1 MQEHVASEPWL
12 TQRQPMSC
20 ASTADQCVMNAYL
33 QQAVSLNRLVC
44 SRKDN
49 PKYRRCTYLG
59 SRNPTCS
66 SPSLL
71 PQTYD
76 SRRFQL
82 VTLSTNRLRIMI
94 TLLVLATIL
103 GAHAVTFSSWLG
115 EPCSGSP
122 AIHEQTLEPFKCHS
136 ISIDNASSHA
146 SIKGWGLRNTN
157 AKSGDFIELYLD
169 ADCQD
174 RFSALK
180 HSGRCFTARHR
191 SLKYSPPG
199 QFPDEVCYLSFFFRG
214 K

>member
-1 MQEHVASEPWL
+1 
-12 TQRQPMSC
+12 
-20 ASTADQCVMNAYL
+20 
-33 QQAVSLNRLVC
+33 
-44 SRKDN
+44 
-49 PKYRRCTYLG
+49 
-59 SRNPTCS
+59 
-66 SPSLL
+66 
-71 PQTYD
+71 
-76 SRRFQL
+76 
-82 VTLSTNRLRIMI
+82 MI

-103 GAHAVTFSSWLG
+103 GAHAVTFSSWPG
-115 EPCSGSP
+115 EPCSGPP
-122 AIHEQTLEPFKCHS
+122 AIHERTLEAYECYS
-136 ISIDNASSHA
+136 IGNASHA

>member
-1 MQEHVASEPWL
+1 
-12 TQRQPMSC
+12 
-20 ASTADQCVMNAYL
+20 
-33 QQAVSLNRLVC
+33 VC

-49 PKYRRCTYLG
+49 PKYRRARRCTYLG
-59 SRNPTCS
+59 SRNPTC
-66 SPSLL
+66 LHHIV

-76 SRRFQL
+76 SRKFQL
-82 VTLSTNRLRIMI
+82 VTLNHQAAIMI
-94 TLLVLATIL
+94 ILLVLATIL

-122 AIHEQTLEPFKCHS
+122 AIHEQTLEPYKCHPIGS
-136 ISIDNASSHA
+136 ASHA

-174 RFSALK
+174 RFSVLK

-191 SLKYSPPG
+191 SLKYFPPG
-199 QFPDEVCYLSFFFRG
+199 QFPDEVCYLLSGEVRSSLTMFRSCR
-214 K
+214 KRQQRISLAMQSSRRRTKSWTRR